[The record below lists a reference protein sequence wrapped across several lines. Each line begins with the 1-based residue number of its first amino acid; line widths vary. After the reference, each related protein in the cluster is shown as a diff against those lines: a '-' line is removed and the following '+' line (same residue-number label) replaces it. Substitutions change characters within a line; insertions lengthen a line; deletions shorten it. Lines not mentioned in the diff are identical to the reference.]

1 MIPEYIKEI
10 LLSKRILRHDP
21 VGNEWIDDYY
31 QELINA
37 FNISNTEI
45 MVCNTL
51 QRRCSCASVRDK
63 KIIVLDNYLTELFMV
78 FNGILESKE
87 NSKYIEPLY
96 YRLAYES
103 CLAEEKTQ
111 LAAIYKALTER
122 AVQRV
127 GEVQNILVPANNKPQ
142 MLYTQQSFL
151 VMHETM
157 HSFFKDH
164 PDVYADLKKATEA
177 VVDKA
182 FYSKKF
188 GHVQMVSES
197 YLEEIS
203 CDRLATISALSFAIG
218 KKHYSEAEAAC
229 AVILALY
236 YQYFLMLI
244 DGIITDQDFSDSIG
258 EFAVRVTVV
267 RLLVNEY
274 FKITKPE
281 LVNLVNEHISNTI
294 DKWELLYQVH
304 LTSFLADHKKALTEY
319 QNIKMSE
326 DETKELQR
334 SMMLEFLN

>member
-1 MIPEYIKEI
+1 
-10 LLSKRILRHDP
+10 
-21 VGNEWIDDYY
+21 
-31 QELINA
+31 
-37 FNISNTEI
+37 
-45 MVCNTL
+45 
-51 QRRCSCASVRDK
+51 
-63 KIIVLDNYLTELFMV
+63 MV
-78 FNGILESKE
+78 FNEILESKE
-87 NSKYIEPLY
+87 NCKYIEPLY

-103 CLAEEKTQ
+103 CLAEGKTQ
-111 LAAIYKALTER
+111 LAAIYKAFTAR

-127 GEVQNILVPANNKPQ
+127 GEIQNNLVPANNKTQ
-142 MLYTQQSFL
+142 MLYTQQAFL
-151 VMHETM
+151 VIHETM

-164 PDVYADLKKATEA
+164 PDVYTDLKKATEA
-177 VVDKA
+177 VVDKV
-182 FYSKKF
+182 FYSKKL

-203 CDRLATISALSFAIG
+203 CDRLAAISALSFAIG
-218 KKHYSEAEAAC
+218 KKHYPETEAAC

-244 DGIITDQDFSDSIG
+244 DGIITDHDFSDSIG

-267 RLLVNEY
+267 RLFVNEY

-281 LVNLVNEHISNTI
+281 LVNSFNEHISSTI
-294 DKWELLYQVH
+294 EKWELLYQVH

-334 SMMLEFLN
+334 SMMREFLN

>member
-63 KIIVLDNYLTELFMV
+63 KIIVLDNYLTELFMI
-78 FNGILESKE
+78 FNEILESKE

-127 GEVQNILVPANNKPQ
+127 GEVQNI
-142 MLYTQQSFL
+142 
-151 VMHETM
+151 
-157 HSFFKDH
+157 
-164 PDVYADLKKATEA
+164 
-177 VVDKA
+177 
-182 FYSKKF
+182 
-188 GHVQMVSES
+188 S
-197 YLEEIS
+197 Y
-203 CDRLATISALSFAIG
+203 FA
-218 KKHYSEAEAAC
+218 A
-229 AVILALY
+229 
-236 YQYFLMLI
+236 
-244 DGIITDQDFSDSIG
+244 
-258 EFAVRVTVV
+258 
-267 RLLVNEY
+267 
-274 FKITKPE
+274 
-281 LVNLVNEHISNTI
+281 
-294 DKWELLYQVH
+294 
-304 LTSFLADHKKALTEY
+304 
-319 QNIKMSE
+319 
-326 DETKELQR
+326 
-334 SMMLEFLN
+334 